1 MSMDNN
7 ECLNISNMTQETA
20 LHISVRNKNPETLIK
35 HLKFYP
41 EEINLR
47 DSSGI
52 T

>member
-1 MSMDNN
+1 MSKTTE

-20 LHISVRNKNPETLIK
+20 LHVSVTNKNPETLIK

-47 DSSGI
+47 DSSGN